1 MQQQANQQQQQLAA
15 NTVLTPKLKNLKP
28 EQEKTASNQAPNFR
42 TLHTRRDSMNSGSPC
57 HRQKAPCVWELE
69 VFPPVSFC
77 SISFPHIPYGNQ
89 ISRYRERFCRRRM
102 LIPAQVPRASCLL
115 LYYYQSYAP
124 FIEKGPYAK
133 NGRERPFISAF
144 ARHTIVRTYT
154 HEYGALLQKQVRT
167 DRKERKKSDARMRI
181 SPSLLLLLRVN
192 DPSQGQSSSLIVKQQ
207 LHIRTYVHKILEI

>member
-102 LIPAQVPRASCLL
+102 LTPAQVPRASC
-115 LYYYQSYAP
+115 SYCTTTKAMLP
-124 FIEKGPYAK
+124 SLKRDRTRKMVEIERVLSSRFSPDTLSY
-133 NGRERPFISAF
+133 
-144 ARHTIVRTYT
+144 VRTHMNMGHYCRSKSGQT
-154 HEYGALLQKQVRT
+154 GK
-167 DRKERKKSDARMRI
+167 KERKA
-181 SPSLLLLLRVN
+181 
-192 DPSQGQSSSLIVKQQ
+192 
-207 LHIRTYVHKILEI
+207 TLE